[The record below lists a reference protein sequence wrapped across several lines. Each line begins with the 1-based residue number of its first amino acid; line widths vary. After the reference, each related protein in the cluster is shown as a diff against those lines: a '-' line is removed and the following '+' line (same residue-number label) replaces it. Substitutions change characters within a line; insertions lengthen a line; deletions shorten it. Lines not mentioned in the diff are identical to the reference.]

1 MRTDDALVEVAG
13 QWLPEKILMK
23 TFALRTET
31 ALNLKWSKATDLP
44 DGLFESSSL
53 DRDSSLRFPESKAQP

>member
-1 MRTDDALVEVAG
+1 
-13 QWLPEKILMK
+13 MK
-23 TFALRTET
+23 TFALRTDT